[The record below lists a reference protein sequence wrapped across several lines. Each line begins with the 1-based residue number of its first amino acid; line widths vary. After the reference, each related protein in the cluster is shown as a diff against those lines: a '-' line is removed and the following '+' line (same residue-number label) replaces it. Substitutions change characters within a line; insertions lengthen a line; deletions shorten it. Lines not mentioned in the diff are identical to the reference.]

1 MMMTKYQLEE
11 FNRAF
16 TSAVESTE
24 NHEADNAINWNFVDA
39 DVTMAMHEVFGS
51 ELDDSELEIEFNFAA
66 EKYLSDYGHW
76 AHVA

>member
-24 NHEADNAINWNFVDA
+24 NHEADNVINWNFVDA

-76 AHVA
+76 ANVA

>member
-16 TSAVESTE
+16 RSAVESTE
-24 NHEADNAINWNFVDA
+24 NHEADNSINWNFVDA
-39 DVTMAMHEVFGS
+39 DITMTMHEVFGS

-76 AHVA
+76 AYGA

>member
-39 DVTMAMHEVFGS
+39 DVTM
-51 ELDDSELEIEFNFAA
+51 
-66 EKYLSDYGHW
+66 DY
-76 AHVA
+76 A